1 MELVASELKSAND
14 TATDASDTATDT
26 PPSEGPEQ
34 SVKVIEKYGGDDG
47 VRTCLARRQLEA
59 TSGNCLTPRA
69 RDLALWQLEATL
81 FASMFALCLHGA
93 FSRAAAWPPIMVLV
107 GTNSGR
113 FHALQMV
120 WPTI

>member
-47 VRTCLARRQLEA
+47 VRTCLAQRHLKANSGICLTLRTPDLAFRQLEA
-59 TSGNCLTPRA
+59 TS
-69 RDLALWQLEATL
+69 
-81 FASMFALCLHGA
+81 FASMFAPCLHGA
-93 FSRAAAWPPIMVLV
+93 TAKDP
-107 GTNSGR
+107 SGR
-113 FHALQMV
+113 PGL
-120 WPTI
+120 TN